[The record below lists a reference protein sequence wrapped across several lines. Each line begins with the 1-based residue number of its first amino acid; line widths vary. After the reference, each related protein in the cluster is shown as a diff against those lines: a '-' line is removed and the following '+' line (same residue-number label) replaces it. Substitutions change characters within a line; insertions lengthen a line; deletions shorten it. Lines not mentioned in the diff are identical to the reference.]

1 MKKKGLIVIIALAA
15 IISADLIFN
24 LTAKRPDSPKNNDAS
39 ATPGTAGYDFSSLAT
54 DPVALE

>member
-24 LTAKRPDSPKNNDAS
+24 LTAKRPDNPQKITMN
-39 ATPGTAGYDFSSLAT
+39 
-54 DPVALE
+54 